1 MEEIYDGDIYT
12 LTDETGKES
21 EFELIGS
28 CEFEGKTYLALVPV
42 EEDSEEYVILRLE
55 LDETGE
61 ETLVTIDD
69 DDELEAVY
77 SALMD
82 LMYEDEE
89 EEPSET

>member
-69 DDELEAVY
+69 DEELENVY
-77 SALMD
+77 QALMD
-82 LMYEDEE
+82 LIYEDEDD
-89 EEPSET
+89 PS

>member
-42 EEDSEEYVILRLE
+42 EPDQVARRLPHVLHARIVFYAIVLRARRCYNLIYCTGRAVVSVRVNRYVHR
-55 LDETGE
+55 
-61 ETLVTIDD
+61 
-69 DDELEAVY
+69 
-77 SALMD
+77 
-82 LMYEDEE
+82 
-89 EEPSET
+89 

>member
-89 EEPSET
+89 EES